1 MASIETKIVGSVVLV
16 TISRPEVMNCLD
28 AAANEELG
36 EAWGRFMTDP
46 NLHVAVLTGKGEKS
60 FSAGADLKSLI
71 PAQRSAVVGG
81 KTQTW
86 GFGGGL
92 ARGRTIIKPI
102 IAAVNGHCLAGGLE
116 MALACDIRICSPNA
130 RFGLAEVKWGI
141 IPGAGGTQ
149 RLPRAAPLGLALEM
163 ILTGDPIDASEALR
177 AGLVNRVVPQS
188 ELVPAAMELAERIA
202 SRGPFAVRAARRA
215 VYEGL
220 GRDFEA
226 GMAVEEFLFNEA
238 IRTEDASEGP
248 RAFAEKRAPNF
259 KGR

>member
-1 MASIETKIVGSVVLV
+1 MSIDVEVSRSVMLI
-16 TISRPEVMNCLD
+16 TINRPEAMNALD
-28 AAANEELG
+28 AAANQELG
-36 EAWGRFMTDP
+36 EVWDRFSASADV
-46 NLHVAVLTGKGEKS
+46 HVAVLTGKGDKS

-71 PAQRSAVVGG
+71 PAQRAAVKSGN
-81 KTQTW
+81 TTTW

-92 ARGRTIIKPI
+92 ARGRVLTKPV

-130 RFGLAEVKWGI
+130 KFGLAEVKWAI

-149 RLPRAAPLGLALEM
+149 RLPRAIPLGMAMEM

-177 AGLVNRVVPQS
+177 VGLVNRIVPQN
-188 ELVPAAMELAERIA
+188 ELVGSALELAGRIA
-202 SRGPFAVRAARRA
+202 ARGPLAVRGARRA
-215 VYEGL
+215 IYNGL

-226 GMAVEEFLFNEA
+226 GMAFEEFIFNEVM
-238 IRTEDASEGP
+238 RTEDAAEGP

-259 KGR
+259 KGA